1 MTHLIEAIV
10 LCVVEDFAGVL
21 SESGVEGSLEAV
33 SREPESQAVR
43 AGPSRDGLT
52 SIHVAVTP
60 FPAVLIIP
68 DQSKLACLVA
78 LLTSGL
84 QMAESNLPQ
93 RYMCQGRE
101 GDRTYCCQ

>member
-21 SESGVEGSLEAV
+21 SESGVEGSPEAV

-43 AGPSRDGLT
+43 AGPRGLT

-84 QMAESNLPQ
+84 HMAESNLPQ

-101 GDRTYCCQ
+101 GDRTYCCR